1 MSGESRA
8 GAIDHYIFRETLQI
22 TKELLQNL
30 HC

>member
-1 MSGESRA
+1 MSGDRRV
-8 GAIDHYIFRETLQI
+8 GGVDHYTFRETLHI